1 MVEFGTEV
9 VDAKW
14 LMQRIG
20 KRSRFK
26 TVGDTE
32 STQGGR
38 TQSRSTDGRGHG
50 VDKVL
55 KDDTRSF
62 SKSAEVRKR

>member
-1 MVEFGTEV
+1 MVGFGTEV

-38 TQSRSTDGRGHG
+38 TQS
-50 VDKVL
+50 
-55 KDDTRSF
+55 
-62 SKSAEVRKR
+62 